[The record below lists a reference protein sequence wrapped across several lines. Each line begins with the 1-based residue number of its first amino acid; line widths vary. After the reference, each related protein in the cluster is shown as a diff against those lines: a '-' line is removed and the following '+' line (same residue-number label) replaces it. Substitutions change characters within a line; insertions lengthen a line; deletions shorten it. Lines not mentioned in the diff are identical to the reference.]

1 MLQTNSHLPKQSFRF
16 IACGALFVLAWL
28 AVYHDVIWRLVDDW
42 RVDENYSHGFL
53 IPLVSVYAVWLQ
65 REKLLALPVEPSR
78 WIGGALMLLAALML
92 VAGVMGAELYIT
104 RLSLVLSLVGLTVYF
119 GGFVWLRQLSF
130 PIGLLLFA
138 LPIPNIVFNQIA
150 FPLQLIASDL
160 ATRAI
165 KLLGIPA
172 LREGNVIELAQLKLQ
187 VVEACSGIRSL
198 VTLTALAVVYAY
210 FFESKW
216 WRRIALVAAVIP
228 IAVLANAARVTVTGA
243 LAHHR
248 GVQAAEGFLHS
259 FSGLAVFVVAVGMLL
274 ALAQALNL
282 IERLFSSTKSHE
294 ENTKAGI
301 SVVENGVELNTTIHR
316 RVAEN
321 AEEAQRESANLRET
335 SAELHASAV
344 KKNAGG
350 FRFRLGYWAMLLAL
364 ISTAALNYYLMNS
377 ADREN
382 APPRIEFAEF
392 PTELGSWRQ
401 IETQTLDNRTQRELG
416 ADDYLSRTY
425 LNGQA
430 YAYLFI
436 AFHNS
441 QRHRQTFHSPQNCIP
456 GSGWTMGAYRLHRL
470 NANAE
475 ANEYVIEKDGVR
487 MLALYWYQG
496 RGKLIAG
503 EYRARLDT
511 IKDAMWLGRTDGA
524 LVRVIVPMGKGD
536 AAEDFARMAALDFSE
551 KLLPI
556 LPAYVPN

>member
-1 MLQTNSHLPKQSFRF
+1 MPIERKTLWQ
-16 IACGALFVLAWL
+16 IVVIGLAWL
-28 AVYHDVIWRLVDDW
+28 AVYHDVIRRLVDDW

-53 IPLVSVYAVWLQ
+53 IPLVSGYAIWTE
-65 REKLLALPVEPSR
+65 RDKLSALPAEPRR

-92 VAGVMGAELYIT
+92 FAGVMGAELYIT
-104 RLSLVLSLVGLTVYF
+104 RLSLMLSLVGLTVFF

-130 PIGLLLFA
+130 PIGVLLFA

-150 FPLQLIASDL
+150 FPLQLIASDF

-172 LREGNVIELAQLKLQ
+172 LREGNIIELAQLKLQ

-210 FFESKW
+210 FLESKW
-216 WRRIALVAAVIP
+216 WRRIVLVAAVIP
-228 IAVLANAARVTVTGA
+228 IAVLANAARVTVTGV

-248 GVQAAEGFLHS
+248 GAQAAEGFLHS

-282 IERLFSSTKSHE
+282 AERFFSSTKFHE
-294 ENTKAGI
+294 ENTKPEGEEKNRMNKIDSGFTETSNPANPEKK
-301 SVVENGVELNTTIHR
+301 SWQSCFEENGKDSAFL
-316 RVAEN
+316 RVF
-321 AEEAQRESANLRET
+321 SAGLMGK
-335 SAELHASAV
+335 SFWLMVA
-344 KKNAGG
+344 
-350 FRFRLGYWAMLLAL
+350 FLLL
-364 ISTAALNYYLMNS
+364 TAASTYYLMHS
-377 ADREN
+377 ANREQ
-382 APPRIEFAEF
+382 PPSRMTFAEF
-392 PTELGSWRQ
+392 PTGLEAWRQ
-401 IETQTLDNRTQRELG
+401 IEAQTLDNRTQRELG

-425 LNGQA
+425 WNGQS

-475 ANEYVIEKDGVR
+475 ANEYMIEKDGVR

-536 AAEDFARMAALDFSE
+536 GAEDAARSAGLEFCRN
-551 KLLPI
+551 LLSV
-556 LPAYVPN
+556 LPNFIPD